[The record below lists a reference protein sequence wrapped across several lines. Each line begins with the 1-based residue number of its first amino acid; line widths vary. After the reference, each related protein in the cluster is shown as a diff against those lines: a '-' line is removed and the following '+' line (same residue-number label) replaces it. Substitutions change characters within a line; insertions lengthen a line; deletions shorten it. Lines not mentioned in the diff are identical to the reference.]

1 MRQLAFDLPVRAARG
16 REAFFVAPSN
26 AVALAAVEGWRGW
39 PDGRL
44 VLVGPE
50 GAGKSHLAQVWLT
63 GLPDRGAAVA
73 GAHLAPGDVPALAG
87 AGAVLVEG
95 ADDVAGRPE
104 AERALFHL
112 LNLLA
117 AQRGHVL
124 LTARAPVRD
133 WGLRLPDLR
142 SRLEAA
148 TLARLEPPDTAL
160 LAAAMVK
167 QFADRQIVVPPA
179 VIGWTVPR
187 IERSLAAVGRAV
199 ALMDALALE
208 RGGKVTRA
216 LAAEVLD
223 RMGRAGEDGDPAPDG
238 SS

>member
-1 MRQLAFDLPVRAARG
+1 MRQLAFDLPVRPARG

-26 AVALAAVEGWRGW
+26 AVALAAVEDWRGW
-39 PDGRL
+39 PGGRL

-50 GAGKSHLAQVWLT
+50 GAGKTHLAEVWRT
-63 GLPDRGAAVA
+63 GLPQAAVA
-73 GAHLAPGDVPALAG
+73 AGAGLSPEAVPALAV
-87 AGAVLVEG
+87 AGAVLVEA
-95 ADDVAGRPE
+95 ADGVAGHPQ
-104 AERALFHL
+104 AEQALFHL
-112 LNLLA
+112 LNLTA
-117 AQRGHVL
+117 EQGAPVL

-133 WGLRLPDLR
+133 WGLHLPDLR

-148 TLARLEPPDTAL
+148 ALARLEPPDTAL

-167 QFADRQIVVPPA
+167 QFADRQLAVPPA

-187 IERSLAAVGRAV
+187 IERSLAAVGQAV

-223 RMGRAGEDGDPAPDG
+223 RMGRAGEDGDPTPTG